1 MAKKLRPFIPYALIL
16 LLIIGGIFYLIK
28 TEETS
33 IHIHIGA
40 PLSYD
45 EAGNPSSIYYDTN
58 ISRNETK
65 VILLAMINAL
75 PLPQEEYPTE
85 PCDAMIVVRDGFLG
99 YPYQVWFTEDSIIYG
114 SNGPDLEFYKEFH
127 NDHNEVIPLI
137 QNYVKILKNYQK

>member
-1 MAKKLRPFIPYALIL
+1 MTKKLRPFIPYILIL
-16 LLIIGGIFYLIK
+16 LLIIGGIFYLKK

-45 EAGNPSSIYYDTN
+45 EAGNPSTIYYDTN

-65 VILLAMINAL
+65 VILLAMVNAL

-137 QNYVKILKNYQK
+137 QNYNRL